1 MGIYK
6 VKLSSR
12 YVRRLLAEDNQKIKM
27 FNDENIYTTEK
38 QGDKAKALNLVYV
51 FELGKHIE
59 LKEIKSI
66 RHQATRF
73 NPDLFIF
80 EEIDWGE

>member
-1 MGIYK
+1 MIYK

-12 YVRRLLAEDNQKIKM
+12 YVVRLLNEGNQKIKL
-27 FNDENIYTTEK
+27 FNDETIYTTEK
-38 QGDKAKALNLVYV
+38 RGDGAKQKGLVYV

-59 LKEIKSI
+59 LKDIRAIK
-66 RHQATRF
+66 HQATRF

-80 EEIDWGE
+80 EEIDWNE

>member
-1 MGIYK
+1 MANYQ

-12 YVRRLLAEDNQKIKM
+12 YARRLLAEDNQKIKI

-38 QGDKAKALNLVYV
+38 QGDKAKALNVVYV
-51 FELGKHIE
+51 FELGKHIK
-59 LKEIKSI
+59 LTEIKSI

-73 NPDLFIF
+73 NPDLLIF
-80 EEIDWGE
+80 EEIDWDE